1 MDSIGYENEVR
12 RLTEALRKREYEI
25 EDLRRQ
31 SSLKDNFTSYNREY
45 EQKIQTLT
53 EEIARLKARQV
64 IAVASPQATSPIRT
78 IAVNPGTTTTTT
90 ARPVIVDSP
99 RRNSYND
106 KIDDGRYNNRYTY
119 SPPNNRK

>member
-12 RLTEALRKREYEI
+12 RLTEALRKREYEM

-53 EEIARLKARQV
+53 EEIARLRLVKLLL
-64 IAVASPQATSPIRT
+64 
-78 IAVNPGTTTTTT
+78 
-90 ARPVIVDSP
+90 
-99 RRNSYND
+99 
-106 KIDDGRYNNRYTY
+106 
-119 SPPNNRK
+119 